1 MDCFYSRCWLLCDLY
16 ALFILSSN
24 QQSGLLLLLF
34 HILRNKRHTCRML
47 FLLHY
52 VLFLDD
58 QAVVI
63 YFPFR
68 LLSILLFHQGSMSSD
83 PPKNLDLCCPHLT
96 SPHLN
101 PPHPTPSPARR
112 ILVTRVIINTL
123 FKTPKIIS
131 QQHAIFKIVYF

>member
-24 QQSGLLLLLF
+24 QQSSLLLLLF

-68 LLSILLFHQGSMSSD
+68 LLSILLFHHENARNAVQDHPSFRKLYQGSMSSD
-83 PPKNLDLCCPHLT
+83 SPKNLNFCCPHLT
-96 SPHLN
+96 SPHLTSTHPI
-101 PPHPTPSPARR
+101 PPPPP
-112 ILVTRVIINTL
+112 
-123 FKTPKIIS
+123 PP
-131 QQHAIFKIVYF
+131 QQEESWLRA